1 MLFFATDS
9 DRMSMTDLL
18 PSAPHFYVE
27 SIILDH
33 IIVLMIFDVC
43 FQEFDRPVS
52 VEKCGAF
59 PSNGVTPHF
68 WQSKVQ
74 VVQIMA
80 EDLAAIV
87 LSALLKPS

>member
-1 MLFFATDS
+1 
-9 DRMSMTDLL
+9 
-18 PSAPHFYVE
+18 
-27 SIILDH
+27 
-33 IIVLMIFDVC
+33 MIFDVC